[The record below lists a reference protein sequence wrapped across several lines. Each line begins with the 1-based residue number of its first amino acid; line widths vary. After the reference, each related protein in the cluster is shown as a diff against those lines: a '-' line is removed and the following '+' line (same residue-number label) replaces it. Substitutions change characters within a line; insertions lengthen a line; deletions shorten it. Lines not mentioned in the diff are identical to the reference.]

1 MYALVYNFRLTIFA
15 VFVLV
20 SITTHAQKSRFS
32 FSEQKMGSPLNII
45 IYAQDSLIANKQARA
60 CFQLIDSL
68 NHIFSN
74 YDSSSEL
81 TRINNNAGIAKNIAS
96 PLMWELIMQSKQA
109 YIKSKGAYNIAMG
122 PLTNL
127 WRTARR
133 LKQFPTQ
140 IQIKNKLI
148 LCDLNKIQLN
158 NQDHSVY
165 LSEKGMQLDFG
176 GIGKG
181 YIAQKVVDYLKKEG
195 ITASLVDAG
204 GDIVLGDAPPNKK
217 GWIVGVNQPEKT
229 DDLLPEKLQL
239 HNMSVATS
247 GDVYQFIEHA
257 GKKYSHI
264 INPLTGYGV
273 TSLRNVT
280 VIANN
285 GADADWLAT
294 ACSIL
299 PINEAKRLALS
310 LHAELLI
317 TERVNNQLKRN
328 NTKGFDKYWGLPLI
342 QEKQ

>member
-1 MYALVYNFRLTIFA
+1 LYALVYNFRLAILA

-20 SITTHAQKSRFS
+20 SITSNAQKTRFS
-32 FSEQKMGSPLNII
+32 FSEQKMGSPLHII
-45 IYAQDSLIANKQARA
+45 FYAQDSVNANKQARA
-60 CFQLIDSL
+60 CFELIDSL

-81 TRINNNAGIAKNIAS
+81 TSINNNAGIAKNIAS
-96 PLMWELIMQSKQA
+96 PLMWELIMQSKEA

-122 PLTNL
+122 PLTQL

-133 LKQFPTQ
+133 LKQFPSQ
-140 IQIKNKLI
+140 VQIKNKLL
-148 LCDLNKIQLN
+148 LCDFNKIQLN
-158 NQDHSVY
+158 NQDHSIY
-165 LSEKGMQLDFG
+165 LSAIGMQLDFG

-195 ITASLVDAG
+195 VIASLVDAG
-204 GDIVLGDAPPNKK
+204 GDIVFGDAPPDKK

-247 GDVYQFIEHA
+247 GDVYQFIEHN

-299 PINEAKRLALS
+299 PINEAKKLALS

-317 TERVNNQLKRN
+317 TESVNNQLKRN

-342 QEKQ
+342 HEKQ

>member
-1 MYALVYNFRLTIFA
+1 
-15 VFVLV
+15 
-20 SITTHAQKSRFS
+20 
-32 FSEQKMGSPLNII
+32 MGSPLNII
-45 IYAQDSLIANKQARA
+45 LYVQDSMIAKKQARA
-60 CFQLIDSL
+60 CFKLVDSL

-81 TRINNNAGIAKNIAS
+81 TRINNNAGIAKSLAS
-96 PLMWELIMQSKQA
+96 PLMWELLLESKRA
-109 YIKSKGAYNIAMG
+109 YTKSHGAYNIAMG
-122 PLTNL
+122 PLTHL

-133 LKQFPTQ
+133 VKQFPTTT
-140 IQIKNKLI
+140 QIKNNLL
-148 LCDLNKIQLN
+148 LCDFNKIQMN
-158 NQDHSVY
+158 AQDHSIY
-165 LSEKGMQLDFG
+165 LSAKGMQLDFG

-195 ITASLVDAG
+195 VTSCLVDAG
-204 GDIVLGDAPPNKK
+204 GDIVFGDAPPNKK
-217 GWIVGVNQPEKT
+217 GWIVGVNQPEKA

-247 GDVYQFIEHA
+247 GDVYQFIEHD

-264 INPLTGYGV
+264 IDPKNGYGV

-280 VIANN
+280 VIASD
-285 GADADWLAT
+285 GAVADWLAT

-299 PINEAKRLALS
+299 PINEAKKLALS

-317 TERVNNQLKRN
+317 TESVNNQLKRN
-328 NTKGFDKYWGLPLI
+328 NTKGFDKYWALPLI

>member
-1 MYALVYNFRLTIFA
+1 
-15 VFVLV
+15 
-20 SITTHAQKSRFS
+20 
-32 FSEQKMGSPLNII
+32 MGSPLNII
-45 IYAQDSLIANKQARA
+45 FYAPDSVIANKQARA
-60 CFQLIDSL
+60 CFKLVDSL

-81 TRINNNAGIAKNIAS
+81 TRINNNAGIAKSMAS
-96 PLMWELIMQSKQA
+96 PLMWELLLESKRA
-109 YIKSKGAYNIAMG
+109 YTKSHGAYNITMG
-122 PLTNL
+122 PLTHL

-133 LKQFPTQ
+133 LKQFPTTT
-140 IQIKNKLI
+140 QIKNNLL
-148 LCDLNKIQLN
+148 LCDFNKIQMN
-158 NQDHSVY
+158 AQDHSIY
-165 LSEKGMQLDFG
+165 LSDKGMQLDFG

-195 ITASLVDAG
+195 VTSSLVDAG
-204 GDIVLGDAPPNKK
+204 GDIVFGDAPPNKK
-217 GWIVGVNQPEKT
+217 GWIVGVNQPEQA

-247 GDVYQFIEHA
+247 GDVYQFIEHN

-264 INPLTGYGV
+264 IDPKTGYGV

-280 VIANN
+280 VIAND
-285 GADADWLAT
+285 GAVADWLAT

-299 PINEAKRLALS
+299 PINEAKKLALS

-317 TERVNNQLKRN
+317 TESVNNQLKRN
-328 NTKGFDKYWGLPLI
+328 NTKGFDKYWELPLI

>member
-20 SITTHAQKSRFS
+20 SITAHAQESRFS
-32 FSEQKMGSPLNII
+32 FSEQKMGSPLHII
-45 IYAQDSLIANKQARA
+45 FYAQDSMIANKQARA

-81 TRINNNAGIAKNIAS
+81 TSINNNAGIAKNIAS
-96 PLMWELIMQSKQA
+96 PLMWELIMQSKEA
-109 YIKSKGAYNIAMG
+109 FIKSKGAYNIAMG
-122 PLTNL
+122 PLTQL

-133 LKQFPTQ
+133 LKQFPNQ
-140 IQIKNKLI
+140 VQIKNKLL
-148 LCDLNKIQLN
+148 LCDFNKIQFN
-158 NQDHSVY
+158 NQDHSIY
-165 LSEKGMQLDFG
+165 LSAKGMQLDFG

-195 ITASLVDAG
+195 VTASLVDAG
-204 GDIVLGDAPPNKK
+204 GDIVFGDAPPNKK
-217 GWIVGVNQPEKT
+217 GWIVGVNQPEKS
-229 DDLLPEKLQL
+229 DDLLPEKLLL

>member
-1 MYALVYNFRLTIFA
+1 MYALVYNFRLAILA

-20 SITTHAQKSRFS
+20 SITSNAQKTRFS
-32 FSEQKMGSPLNII
+32 FSEQKMGSPLHII
-45 IYAQDSLIANKQARA
+45 FYAQDSVNANKQARA
-60 CFQLIDSL
+60 CFELIDSL

-81 TRINNNAGIAKNIAS
+81 TSINNNAGIAKNIAS
-96 PLMWELIMQSKQA
+96 PLMWELIMQSKEA

-122 PLTNL
+122 PLTQL

-133 LKQFPTQ
+133 LKQFPSQ
-140 IQIKNKLI
+140 VQIKNKLL
-148 LCDLNKIQLN
+148 LCDFNKIQLN
-158 NQDHSVY
+158 NQDHSIY
-165 LSEKGMQLDFG
+165 LPAKGMQLDFG

-195 ITASLVDAG
+195 VTASLVDAG
-204 GDIVLGDAPPNKK
+204 GDIVFGDAPPNKK

-317 TERVNNQLKRN
+317 TESVNNQLKRN
-328 NTKGFDKYWGLPLI
+328 NTKGFDKYWGLPFI

>member
-1 MYALVYNFRLTIFA
+1 
-15 VFVLV
+15 
-20 SITTHAQKSRFS
+20 
-32 FSEQKMGSPLNII
+32 MGSPLNII
-45 IYAQDSLIANKQARA
+45 FYAPDSVIANKQARA
-60 CFQLIDSL
+60 CFKLVDSL

-81 TRINNNAGIAKNIAS
+81 TRINNNAGIAKSMAS
-96 PLMWELIMQSKQA
+96 PLMWELLLESKRA
-109 YIKSKGAYNIAMG
+109 YTKSHGAYNITMG
-122 PLTNL
+122 PLTHL

-133 LKQFPTQ
+133 LKQFPTTT
-140 IQIKNKLI
+140 QIKNNL
-148 LCDLNKIQLN
+148 LLSDFNKIQMN
-158 NQDHSVY
+158 AQDHSIY
-165 LSEKGMQLDFG
+165 LSDKGMQLDFG

-195 ITASLVDAG
+195 VTSSLVDAG
-204 GDIVLGDAPPNKK
+204 GDIVFGDAPPNKK
-217 GWIVGVNQPEKT
+217 GWIVGVNQPEQA

-247 GDVYQFIEHA
+247 GDVYQFIEHN

-264 INPLTGYGV
+264 IDPKTGYGV

-280 VIANN
+280 VIAND
-285 GADADWLAT
+285 GAVADWLAT

-299 PINEAKRLALS
+299 PINEAKKLALS

-317 TERVNNQLKRN
+317 TESVNNQLKRN
-328 NTKGFDKYWGLPLI
+328 NTKGFDKYWELPLI

>member
-1 MYALVYNFRLTIFA
+1 MYALVYNFRLTILAF
-15 VFVLV
+15 FVLV
-20 SITTHAQKSRFS
+20 SITSNAQKTRFS
-32 FSEQKMGSPLNII
+32 FSEQKMGSPLHII
-45 IYAQDSLIANKQARA
+45 FYAQDSVSANKQARA
-60 CFQLIDSL
+60 CFELIDSL

-81 TRINNNAGIAKNIAS
+81 TSINNNAGIAKNIAS
-96 PLMWELIMQSKQA
+96 PLMWELIMQSKEA

-122 PLTNL
+122 PLTQL

-133 LKQFPTQ
+133 LKQFPNQ
-140 IQIKNKLI
+140 VQIKNKLL
-148 LCDLNKIQLN
+148 LCDFNKIQFN
-158 NQDHSVY
+158 NQDHSIY
-165 LSEKGMQLDFG
+165 LSAKGMQLDFG

-195 ITASLVDAG
+195 VTASLVDAG
-204 GDIVLGDAPPNKK
+204 GDIVFGDAPPNKK

-317 TERVNNQLKRN
+317 TESVNNQLKRN
-328 NTKGFDKYWGLPLI
+328 NTKGFDKYWGLPFI

>member
-20 SITTHAQKSRFS
+20 SITADAQESRFS
-32 FSEQKMGSPLNII
+32 FSEQKMGSPLHII
-45 IYAQDSLIANKQARA
+45 FYAQDSMIANKQARA

-81 TRINNNAGIAKNIAS
+81 TSINNNAGIAKNIAS
-96 PLMWELIMQSKQA
+96 PLMWELIMQSKEA
-109 YIKSKGAYNIAMG
+109 FIKSKGAYNIAMG
-122 PLTNL
+122 PLTQL

-133 LKQFPTQ
+133 LKQFPNQ
-140 IQIKNKLI
+140 VQIKNKLL
-148 LCDLNKIQLN
+148 LCDFNKIQFN
-158 NQDHSVY
+158 NQDHSIY
-165 LSEKGMQLDFG
+165 LSAKGMQLDFG

-195 ITASLVDAG
+195 VTASLVDAG
-204 GDIVLGDAPPNKK
+204 GDIVFGDAPPDKK

>member
-20 SITTHAQKSRFS
+20 SITADAQESRFS

-45 IYAQDSLIANKQARA
+45 FYAQDSVIANKQARA
-60 CFQLIDSL
+60 CFELIDSL

-81 TRINNNAGIAKNIAS
+81 TSINNNAGIAKNIAS
-96 PLMWELIMQSKQA
+96 PLMWELIMQSKEA
-109 YIKSKGAYNIAMG
+109 FIKSKGAYNIAMG
-122 PLTNL
+122 PLTQL

-133 LKQFPTQ
+133 LKQFPNQ
-140 IQIKNKLI
+140 VQIKNKLL
-148 LCDLNKIQLN
+148 LCDFNKIQFN
-158 NQDHSVY
+158 NQDHSIY
-165 LSEKGMQLDFG
+165 LSAKGMQLDFG

-195 ITASLVDAG
+195 VTASLVDAG
-204 GDIVLGDAPPNKK
+204 GDIVFGDAPPDKK

>member
-1 MYALVYNFRLTIFA
+1 MYPLVYHFRLTILA

-20 SITTHAQKSRFS
+20 SITSNAQKTRFS

-45 IYAQDSLIANKQARA
+45 FYAQDSVNANKLART
-60 CFQLIDSL
+60 CFELIDSL

-81 TRINNNAGIAKNIAS
+81 TSINNNAGIAKNIAS
-96 PLMWELIMQSKQA
+96 PLMWELIMQSKEA
-109 YIKSKGAYNIAMG
+109 YFKSKGAYNIAMG
-122 PLTNL
+122 PLTQL

-133 LKQFPTQ
+133 LKQFPSQ
-140 IQIKNKLI
+140 VQIKNKLI
-148 LCDLNKIQLN
+148 LCNFNKIQLN
-158 NQDHSVY
+158 DFDHSIY
-165 LSEKGMQLDFG
+165 LTAKGMQLDFG

-195 ITASLVDAG
+195 ITTSLVDAG

-217 GWIVGVNQPEKT
+217 GWTVGVNQPEKA

-239 HNMSVATS
+239 HNLSVATS
-247 GDVYQFIEHA
+247 GDVYQFIEHN

-264 INPLTGYGV
+264 IDPSTGYGV

-280 VIANN
+280 VIAND
-285 GADADWLAT
+285 GALADWLAT

-299 PINEAKRLALS
+299 PINEAKKLALS

-317 TERVNNQLKRN
+317 TESINNQLKRN
-328 NTKGFDKYWGLPLI
+328 NTMGFDKYWGLPLI

>member
-20 SITTHAQKSRFS
+20 SITAHAQESRFS

-45 IYAQDSLIANKQARA
+45 FYAQDSVIANKQARA

-81 TRINNNAGIAKNIAS
+81 TSINNNAGIAKNIAS
-96 PLMWELIMQSKQA
+96 PLMWELIMQSKEA
-109 YIKSKGAYNIAMG
+109 FIKSKGAYNIAMG
-122 PLTNL
+122 PLTQL

-133 LKQFPTQ
+133 LKQFPNQ
-140 IQIKNKLI
+140 VQIKNKLL
-148 LCDLNKIQLN
+148 LCDFNKIQFN
-158 NQDHSVY
+158 NQDHSIY
-165 LSEKGMQLDFG
+165 LSAKGMQLDFG

-195 ITASLVDAG
+195 VTASLVDAG
-204 GDIVLGDAPPNKK
+204 GDIVFGDAPPNKK
-217 GWIVGVNQPEKT
+217 GWIVGVNQPEKS

>member
-20 SITTHAQKSRFS
+20 SITADAQESRFS

-45 IYAQDSLIANKQARA
+45 FYAQDSVIANKQARA
-60 CFQLIDSL
+60 CFELIDSL

-81 TRINNNAGIAKNIAS
+81 TSINNNAGIAKNIAS
-96 PLMWELIMQSKQA
+96 PLMWELIMQSKEA
-109 YIKSKGAYNIAMG
+109 FIKSKGAYNIAMG
-122 PLTNL
+122 PLTQL

-133 LKQFPTQ
+133 LKQFPNQ
-140 IQIKNKLI
+140 VQIKNKLL
-148 LCDLNKIQLN
+148 LCDFNKIQFN
-158 NQDHSVY
+158 NQDHSIY
-165 LSEKGMQLDFG
+165 LSAKGMQLDFG

-195 ITASLVDAG
+195 VTASLVDAG
-204 GDIVLGDAPPNKK
+204 GDIVFGDAPPNKK
-217 GWIVGVNQPEKT
+217 GWIVGVNQPEKS
-229 DDLLPEKLQL
+229 DDLLPEKLLL

>member
-1 MYALVYNFRLTIFA
+1 MYALVYNFRLTILAF
-15 VFVLV
+15 FVLV
-20 SITTHAQKSRFS
+20 SIISNAQKTRFS
-32 FSEQKMGSPLNII
+32 FSEQKMGSPLHII
-45 IYAQDSLIANKQARA
+45 FYAQDSVNANKQARA
-60 CFQLIDSL
+60 CFELIDSL

-81 TRINNNAGIAKNIAS
+81 SSINNNAGIAKNIVSA
-96 PLMWELIMQSKQA
+96 LMWELIMQSKEA

-122 PLTNL
+122 PLTQL

-133 LKQFPTQ
+133 LKQFPSQ
-140 IQIKNKLI
+140 VQIKNKLL
-148 LCDLNKIQLN
+148 LCDFNKIQLN
-158 NQDHSVY
+158 NQDHSIY
-165 LSEKGMQLDFG
+165 LPAKGMQLDFG

-195 ITASLVDAG
+195 VTASLVDAG
-204 GDIVLGDAPPNKK
+204 GDIVFGDAPPNKK

-317 TERVNNQLKRN
+317 TESVNNQLKRN

>member
-1 MYALVYNFRLTIFA
+1 MYALVYNFRLTILA
-15 VFVLV
+15 VVVLI
-20 SITTHAQKSRFS
+20 SITSNAQNTRFS

-45 IYAQDSLIANKQARA
+45 FYAKDSVIANKQARA
-60 CFQLIDSL
+60 CFKLVDSL

-81 TRINNNAGIAKNIAS
+81 TRINNNAGIVKNIAT
-96 PLMWELIMQSKQA
+96 PLMWELITQSKEA

-122 PLTNL
+122 PLTQL

-140 IQIKNKLI
+140 VQIKNSLL
-148 LCDLNKIQLN
+148 LCDFNKIQLN
-158 NQDHSVY
+158 NEDHSIY
-165 LSEKGMQLDFG
+165 LSAKGMQLDFG

-195 ITASLVDAG
+195 VTASLVDAG
-204 GDIVLGDAPPNKK
+204 GDIVFGDAPPDKK
-217 GWIVGVNQPEKT
+217 GWIVGVNQPEKAN
-229 DDLLPEKLQL
+229 DLLPEKLQL
-239 HNMSVATS
+239 HNLSVATS
-247 GDVYQFIEHA
+247 GDVYQFIEHN

>member
-1 MYALVYNFRLTIFA
+1 MYAVVYQFHRSFLI
-15 VFVLV
+15 VFSLIYF
-20 SITTHAQKSRFS
+20 SSNAQKARFR

-45 IYAQDSLIANKQARA
+45 FYAQDSLIANKQARA
-60 CFQLIDSL
+60 CFKLVDSL

-81 TRINNNAGIAKNIAS
+81 TRINNNAGIAKSMAS
-96 PLMWELIMQSKQA
+96 PLMWELITQSKEA

-122 PLTNL
+122 PLTHL

-133 LKQFPTQ
+133 LKKFSTTA
-140 IQIKNKLI
+140 QIKEKLL
-148 LCDLNKIQLN
+148 LCDFNKIQLN
-158 NQDHSVY
+158 NRDHSIY
-165 LSEKGMQLDFG
+165 LSDKGMQLDFG

-195 ITASLVDAG
+195 VTASLVDAG
-204 GDIVLGDAPPNKK
+204 GDIVFGDAPPNKK

-317 TERVNNQLKRN
+317 TESVNNQLKRN

>member
-1 MYALVYNFRLTIFA
+1 MYALVYNFRLAILA

-20 SITTHAQKSRFS
+20 SITSNAQKTRFS
-32 FSEQKMGSPLNII
+32 FSEQKMGSPLHII
-45 IYAQDSLIANKQARA
+45 FYAQDSVNANKQARA
-60 CFQLIDSL
+60 CFELIDSL

-81 TRINNNAGIAKNIAS
+81 TSINNNAGIAKNIAS
-96 PLMWELIMQSKQA
+96 PLMWELIMQSKEA

-122 PLTNL
+122 PLTQL

-133 LKQFPTQ
+133 LKQFPSQ
-140 IQIKNKLI
+140 VQIKNKLL
-148 LCDLNKIQLN
+148 LCDFNKIQLN
-158 NQDHSVY
+158 NQDHSIY
-165 LSEKGMQLDFG
+165 LSAIGMQLDFG

-195 ITASLVDAG
+195 VIASLVDAG
-204 GDIVLGDAPPNKK
+204 GDIVFGDAPPDKK

-247 GDVYQFIEHA
+247 GDVYQFIEHN

-299 PINEAKRLALS
+299 PINEAKKLALS

-317 TERVNNQLKRN
+317 TESVNNQLKRN

-342 QEKQ
+342 HEKQ

>member
-1 MYALVYNFRLTIFA
+1 MYALVYNFRLAILA

-20 SITTHAQKSRFS
+20 SITSNAQKTRFS

-45 IYAQDSLIANKQARA
+45 FYAQDSVNANKLART
-60 CFQLIDSL
+60 CFELIDSL

-81 TRINNNAGIAKNIAS
+81 TSINNNAGIAKNIAS
-96 PLMWELIMQSKQA
+96 PLMWELIMQSKEA
-109 YIKSKGAYNIAMG
+109 YFKSKGAYNIAMG
-122 PLTNL
+122 PLTQL

-133 LKQFPTQ
+133 LKQFPSQ
-140 IQIKNKLI
+140 VQIKNKLI
-148 LCDLNKIQLN
+148 LCNFNKIQLN
-158 NQDHSVY
+158 DFDHSIY
-165 LSEKGMQLDFG
+165 LTAKGMQLDFG

-195 ITASLVDAG
+195 ITTSLVDAG

-217 GWIVGVNQPEKT
+217 GWTVGVNQPEKA

-239 HNMSVATS
+239 HNLSVATS
-247 GDVYQFIEHA
+247 GDVYQFIEHN

-264 INPLTGYGV
+264 IDPSTGYGV

-280 VIANN
+280 VIAND
-285 GADADWLAT
+285 GALADWLAT

-299 PINEAKRLALS
+299 PINEAKKLALS

-317 TERVNNQLKRN
+317 TESINNQLKRN
-328 NTKGFDKYWGLPLI
+328 NTMGFDKYWGLPLI

>member
-1 MYALVYNFRLTIFA
+1 MYALVYNFRLAILA

-20 SITTHAQKSRFS
+20 SITSNAQKTRFS
-32 FSEQKMGSPLNII
+32 FSEQKMGSPLHII
-45 IYAQDSLIANKQARA
+45 FYAQDSVNANKQARA
-60 CFQLIDSL
+60 CFELIDSL

-81 TRINNNAGIAKNIAS
+81 TSINNNAGIAKNIAS
-96 PLMWELIMQSKQA
+96 PLMWELIMQSKEA

-122 PLTNL
+122 PLTQL
-127 WRTARR
+127 WRTVRR
-133 LKQFPTQ
+133 LKQFPSQ
-140 IQIKNKLI
+140 VQIKNKLL
-148 LCDLNKIQLN
+148 LCDFNKIQLN
-158 NQDHSVY
+158 NQDHSIY
-165 LSEKGMQLDFG
+165 LPAKGMQLDFG

-195 ITASLVDAG
+195 VTASLVDAG
-204 GDIVLGDAPPNKK
+204 GDIVFGDAPPNKK

-247 GDVYQFIEHA
+247 GDVYQFIEHD

-299 PINEAKRLALS
+299 PINEAKKLALS

-317 TERVNNQLKRN
+317 TESVNNQLKRN

>member
-1 MYALVYNFRLTIFA
+1 MYALVYNFRLAILA

-20 SITTHAQKSRFS
+20 SITSNAQKTRFS
-32 FSEQKMGSPLNII
+32 FSEQKMGSPLHII
-45 IYAQDSLIANKQARA
+45 FYAQDSVNANKQARA
-60 CFQLIDSL
+60 CFELIDSL

-81 TRINNNAGIAKNIAS
+81 TSINNNAGIAKNIAS
-96 PLMWELIMQSKQA
+96 PLMWELIMQSKEA

-122 PLTNL
+122 PLTQL
-127 WRTARR
+127 WRTVRR
-133 LKQFPTQ
+133 LKQFPSQ
-140 IQIKNKLI
+140 VQIKNKLL
-148 LCDLNKIQLN
+148 LCDFNKIQLN
-158 NQDHSVY
+158 NQDHSIY
-165 LSEKGMQLDFG
+165 LPAKGMQLDFG

-195 ITASLVDAG
+195 VTASLVDAG
-204 GDIVLGDAPPNKK
+204 GDIVFGDAPPNKK

-247 GDVYQFIEHA
+247 GDVYQFIEHD

-299 PINEAKRLALS
+299 PINEAKKLALS

-317 TERVNNQLKRN
+317 TESVNNQLKRN

-342 QEKQ
+342 HEKQ